1 MAKLVV
7 LYKMPKD
14 PEAFN
19 SYYAATHIPIARKI
33 PGLRGYD
40 VSRGV
45 VATPAGPSEVHL
57 LAASSRR
64 AVSRCSSSKK
74 PRCDRQT

>member
-7 LYKMPKD
+7 LYKTPKD

-45 VATPAGPSEVHL
+45 VATPAGPS
-57 LAASSRR
+57 AGSSRR
-64 AVSRCSSSKK
+64 DLALRRRGGDPGCLCQ
-74 PRCDRQT
+74 P

>member
-7 LYKMPKD
+7 LYKTPKD

-40 VSRGV
+40 VSRGL
-45 VATPAGPSEVHL
+45 VATPAGPSAVHPVATL
-57 LAASSRR
+57 HFDDVAGVKS
-64 AVSRCSSSKK
+64 
-74 PRCDRQT
+74 PE